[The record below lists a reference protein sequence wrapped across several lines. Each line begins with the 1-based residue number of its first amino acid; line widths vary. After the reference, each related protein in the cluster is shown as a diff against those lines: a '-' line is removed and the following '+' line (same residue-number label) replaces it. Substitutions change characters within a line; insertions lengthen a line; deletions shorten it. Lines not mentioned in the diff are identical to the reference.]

1 MLDVWYF
8 KDTIFTVSDIG
19 DYTGFVYQIHN
30 LTNDKKYIG
39 KKEFYKVIKRPPLKG
54 KKNKRK
60 TTVFTD
66 WQTYTGSLNELNND
80 ISLGHTIKKEIIKL
94 CSSKSSLAYYELKQ
108 QMSVDALF
116 KDDYYNKILNF
127 RINAVCASNILKD
140 L

>member
-60 TTVFTD
+60 ATVFTD
-66 WQTYTGSLNELNND
+66 W
-80 ISLGHTIKKEIIKL
+80 
-94 CSSKSSLAYYELKQ
+94 
-108 QMSVDALF
+108 
-116 KDDYYNKILNF
+116 
-127 RINAVCASNILKD
+127 
-140 L
+140 